1 MKNASQLT
9 RSFMMRHTRW
19 RNDERDWIR
28 SVFGAILRVS
38 RSNGEFT
45 VDDIWNEIDK
55 MAERGKLPKSRIDH
69 RILGPMLRHMV
80 SEGMLGSSGY
90 YTKSTR
96 PGGGSR
102 PVTIW
107 ESYVTARAA
116 A

>member
-9 RSFMMRHTRW
+9 RSFMMQQNRW

-28 SVFGAILRVS
+28 SVFGAILRVC
-38 RSNGEFT
+38 RNTREFT
-45 VDDIWNEIDK
+45 VDDIWYEVDK

-69 RILGPMLRHMV
+69 RVLGPMLRHMV
-80 SEGMLGSSGY
+80 AEGMVGSTGY

-107 ESYVTARAA
+107 ESYATARAA